1 MTPMKAAART
11 YTMRARAEAVE
22 ATRERIARAA
32 MQRFLA
38 EPYDGVTIAS
48 VARDAGVSHQT
59 LLNHFESKD
68 GLFAA
73 AAERFS
79 ADLAAWRAGRGLRGP
94 AAVRPRGTPP
104 HSGRAARSHRRLHL
118 ETATARPRPR
128 PARHPADHDRH
139 GPRDPLHD
147 REGTMSR
154 HYLFTLWDGSGTVPP
169 ELSLARALIERGH
182 RVTVLADPTIEPE
195 AIAAGADFRP
205 WRGAPPP
212 RPRRP
217 PDADPRGFA

>member
-1 MTPMKAAART
+1 MKAPART

-38 EPYDGVTIAS
+38 EPYDDVTIAS

-79 ADLAAWRAGRGLRGP
+79 ADLAASREGRATSDPESVVALMMEQFERSGDGNVRLALLYERIEAVRAGLEQ
-94 AAVRPRGTPP
+94 
-104 HSGRAARSHRRLHL
+104 GRANHHGWLAEVFEDRLPSDPAERRRTLAALHA
-118 ETATARPRPR
+118 ATDVYTWKLLRR
-128 PARHPADHDRH
+128 DLGH
-139 GPRDPLHD
+139 GR
-147 REGTMSR
+147 
-154 HYLFTLWDGSGTVPP
+154 
-169 ELSLARALIERGH
+169 RATQRIMTDMVGAILNTTRK
-182 RVTVLADPTIEPE
+182 EP
-195 AIAAGADFRP
+195 
-205 WRGAPPP
+205 
-212 RPRRP
+212 
-217 PDADPRGFA
+217 